1 MIIEKFSLKAQDFIE
16 NACRLAVKK
25 EHQYVTP
32 WHLLFALLEKQEN
45 QARQW
50 FSAAHVDIGKLST
63 RIESQLLTQPKA
75 ALDSQQICEQDFR
88 EKKDRSIPG
97 ILLEIQGR

>member
-16 NACRLAVKK
+16 NACRLSVKK
-25 EHQYVTP
+25 EHQYVN
-32 WHLLFALLEKQEN
+32 LLFALLEKQEN

-50 FSAAHVDIGKLST
+50 FSAAHVDIGKLSA

-97 ILLEIQGR
+97 ILLEVQGR